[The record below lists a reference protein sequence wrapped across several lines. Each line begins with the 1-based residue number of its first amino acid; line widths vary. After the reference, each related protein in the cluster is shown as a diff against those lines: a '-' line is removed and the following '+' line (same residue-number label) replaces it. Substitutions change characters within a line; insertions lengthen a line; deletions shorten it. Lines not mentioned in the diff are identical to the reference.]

1 MTMKIG
7 MDQIRKSCNQFNLSR
22 LQSATPLS
30 NGFANLNYKIST
42 AQGDFLYRVCLQQS
56 NIELIHWE
64 IELLLSL
71 RQFNFP
77 TAYMLASKEGNY
89 LIDTDH
95 GKVMLY
101 EFKNGHEPLLNPN
114 TAGEIAIA
122 LARLNLFPDW
132 DKFPRKNV
140 INIDDCLD
148 LIEKFKDAPMQ
159 YPEVYTY
166 FEDQTLFLKEFVQND
181 LPKGIIH
188 GDCFPDN
195 TIFQGDRLVAIIDF
209 EEACVDHL
217 LMEIAMTIN
226 GFCFVDNQM
235 DPVLMN
241 AFLREYNT
249 IRPLTKEELEL
260 LPYYIQWAA
269 HGMISWHLRH
279 YLIYKKSYKQFK
291 RVMEL
296 MNRVKILRKTQ
307 IPKVEI

>member
-1 MTMKIG
+1 MVMKLD
-7 MDQIRKSCNQFNLSR
+7 MDQIRNGCNQFNLTG
-22 LQSATPLS
+22 LQSAIPLS
-30 NGFANLNYKIST
+30 DGFANLNHKIRT
-42 AQGDFLYRVCLQQS
+42 DQGDFLYRVCLQQS
-56 NIELIHWE
+56 DIKLIYWE

-71 RQFNFP
+71 QRFDFP
-77 TAYMLASKEGNY
+77 TAYMLASKEGKY

-95 GKVMLY
+95 GKVMIY
-101 EFKNGHEPLLNPN
+101 EFKNGHEPLLNPA
-114 TAGEIAIA
+114 TVGEIARA

-132 DKFPRKNV
+132 HRFPRKNV
-140 INIDDCLD
+140 INMDDCMG
-148 LIEKFKDAPMQ
+148 LIKKFKDAPMQ
-159 YPEVYTY
+159 YPQVYSY
-166 FEDQTLFLKEFVQND
+166 FEDQTLFLNTFVQND

-209 EEACVDHL
+209 EEGCVDHL
-217 LMEIAMTIN
+217 LMEIGMSIN

-241 AFLREYNT
+241 TFLREYNR

-260 LPYYIQWAA
+260 LPHYIQWAA

-279 YLIYKKSYKQFK
+279 YLIYQKNHKQFK

-296 MNRVKILRKTQ
+296 MNRVKTLRTTQ
-307 IPKVEI
+307 LPEIEM

>member
-1 MTMKIG
+1 
-7 MDQIRKSCNQFNLSR
+7 
-22 LQSATPLS
+22 
-30 NGFANLNYKIST
+30 
-42 AQGDFLYRVCLQQS
+42 
-56 NIELIHWE
+56 
-64 IELLLSL
+64 
-71 RQFNFP
+71 
-77 TAYMLASKEGNY
+77 MLASKEGNY

-114 TAGEIAIA
+114 TAGEIARA

-140 INIDDCLD
+140 INIDDCLG

-235 DPVLMN
+235 DPVLMS

-249 IRPLTKEELEL
+249 IRSLTKEELEL

-279 YLIYKKSYKQFK
+279 YLIYKKSYQQFK